1 MLPGLY
7 KVAQQWMA
15 DVAASRFPE
24 LLSSGAS
31 FDSWFKSHKVRKHL
45 KASFLTAI
53 VVPNEFAT
61 YAHSAARHVLQ
72 HDH

>member
-24 LLSSGAS
+24 LLASGTT
-31 FDSWFKSHKVRKHL
+31 FDSWYKSHKVRKHL
-45 KASFLTAI
+45 KASSLTSI
-53 VVPNEFAT
+53 VPVNNILLCLIILHAGK
-61 YAHSAARHVLQ
+61 RK
-72 HDH
+72 